1 MTNKEFLQKNEAL
14 ILRVLVDY
22 IPDVVGDE
30 TDDKSQLI
38 RRILISG
45 LSNLNLNDQ
54 FHGDTRKFVQEL
66 LINCGQVDLR
76 KPFYKETPIFN
87 EMGDIVNIK
96 VLMPQISV
104 FWEHENDYLECKMYF
119 PDNDEIEYVA
129 EYKI

>member
-22 IPDVVGDE
+22 IPMVVRDE
-30 TDDKSQLI
+30 TDDKTQLI
-38 RRILISG
+38 RRILTSG

-54 FHGDTRKFVQEL
+54 FNGDTREFVQEL

-104 FWEHENDYLECKMYF
+104 FWEQDNDTLICKMHF
-119 PDNDEIEYVA
+119 PDSDDIEQV
-129 EYKI
+129 ETYKL

>member
-1 MTNKEFLQKNEAL
+1 MTNKEFLQKNETL

-22 IPDVVGDE
+22 IPDVVSDE
-30 TDDKSQLI
+30 TDDRTQLI
-38 RRILISG
+38 RRILIFG
-45 LSNLNLNDQ
+45 LSNLDLNAQ

-66 LINCGQVDLR
+66 LINCGHIDLR

-104 FWEHENDYLECKMYF
+104 FWEQEDNTLICKMHF
-119 PDNDEIEYVA
+119 PDSDDIEQI
-129 EYKI
+129 ETYKL

>member
-1 MTNKEFLQKNEAL
+1 MTNKEFLQKNETL
-14 ILRVLVDY
+14 ILRVLIDY
-22 IPDVVGDE
+22 IPDVVRDE
-30 TDDKSQLI
+30 TDDKTQLL

-54 FHGDTRKFVQEL
+54 FNGDTRKFAQEL

-104 FWEHENDYLECKMYF
+104 FWEQENNTLICKMYF
-119 PDNDEIEYVA
+119 PDSDNIEQVETYGL
-129 EYKI
+129 

>member
-22 IPDVVGDE
+22 IPDVVRDE
-30 TDDKSQLI
+30 TDDKTQLI
-38 RRILISG
+38 RRILTAG
-45 LSNLNLNDQ
+45 LSNLDLNDQ
-54 FHGDTRKFVQEL
+54 FHGDTRKFAQEL
-66 LINCGQVDLR
+66 LINCGQIDLR

-87 EMGDIVNIK
+87 DMGDIVNVK
-96 VLMPQISV
+96 VLMPQISI
-104 FWEHENDYLECKMYF
+104 FWEHENDYLVCEMYF

>member
-1 MTNKEFLQKNEAL
+1 MTNKEFLQKNETL

-22 IPDVVGDE
+22 IPDVVSDE
-30 TDDKSQLI
+30 TDDRTQLL

-45 LSNLNLNDQ
+45 LSNLDLNAQ
-54 FHGDTRKFVQEL
+54 FHGDTRKFAQEL

-87 EMGDIVNIK
+87 EMGDIVNVK

-104 FWEHENDYLECKMYF
+104 FWEQENNTLICRMHF
-119 PDNDEIEYVA
+119 PDSDDIEQVEIYTL
-129 EYKI
+129 